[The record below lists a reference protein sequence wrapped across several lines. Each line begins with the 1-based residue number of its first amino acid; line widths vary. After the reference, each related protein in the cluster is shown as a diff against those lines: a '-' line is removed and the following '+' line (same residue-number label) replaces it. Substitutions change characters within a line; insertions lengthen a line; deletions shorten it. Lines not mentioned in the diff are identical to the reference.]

1 MMTFGNNVKHILYAS
16 VAFLMLSAMVIVPQK
31 KPFVVGPS
39 LIDVTDSSELS
50 DDNLRLYVEVF
61 KLQEY
66 THWDEADALL
76 KKITDNR
83 LMPYVLFQRYLH
95 PTSYRSSY
103 QELELWLKYYP
114 SYAGAG
120 EIYQL
125 AVARKPASAKAPP
138 KPIYERGFVPKTPDF
153 ERQNKTYKSSKRTS
167 RGRAIKRAVMKDLKC
182 CGAATKALGHLKAK
196 DAPSSL
202 DTVETDILKGHIA
215 KTYLYLN
222 YPEKAFKTASEAADR
237 SDAKAPF
244 SAWVAGLSAW
254 RLEKF
259 EEAAHYFEIAALS
272 EYVSKEKAAASAY
285 WASRAFLRTRQPEK
299 VNYWLSQAATE
310 PRTFYGL
317 LARRSLGWHF
327 ADLEWRLPI
336 FRPHHEEKIK
346 GNKYGFRAYL
356 LLKVGQRVLAE
367 QELMK
372 INPQKDTEMEEA
384 LLAFAAYHKLPAL
397 LFRMSTSIR
406 DENNNYYNAAL
417 YPQGAWEEYNDHA
430 VDEALIHA
438 FIRQESRFDPHARSH
453 IGASGLMQVMPTTAE
468 FMTGEKVNGRNRYK
482 LLHPDRN
489 VDIGS
494 KYIKWLLD
502 LDMIDNNLFKM
513 VISYNAGQGNMARWW
528 EKVDHQND
536 PLLFIELIPVA
547 ETRHFVE
554 KVMANFWLYRIS
566 LGQETPSLTQV
577 TRGEWPLYKSLDE

>member
-1 MMTFGNNVKHILYAS
+1 MMFFTSILKQA
-16 VAFLMLSAMVIVPQK
+16 VIGCLAVFFLSAFTVIPQK
-31 KPFVVGPS
+31 KPFTVTS
-39 LIDVTDSSELS
+39 TSIDLNDRTELS
-50 DDNLRLYVEVF
+50 DENLRLYVEIF
-61 KLQEY
+61 QLQEY
-66 THWDEADALL
+66 THWRDADILI
-76 KKITDNR
+76 KKLSDNR

-103 QELELWLKYYP
+103 TELESWLKHYR

-125 AVARKPASAKAPP
+125 AVARKPASAKAPL
-138 KPIYERGFVPKTPDF
+138 KPIYERGFVPKTPFF
-153 ERQNKTYKSSKRTS
+153 EQDKKTYRRSKSRS
-167 RGRAIKRAVMKDLKC
+167 GQAIKRAVLNDLKC
-182 CGAATKALGHLKAK
+182 CGAATKALGRLSTK
-196 DAPSSL
+196 DAQKHVN
-202 DTVETDILKGHIA
+202 TVEIDTLKGHIA

-222 YPEKAFKTASEAADR
+222 YPEKAYKTASEAVDR

-244 SAWVAGLSAW
+244 AAWVAGLAAW

-259 EEAAHYFEIAALS
+259 EEAAKYFEISALS
-272 EYVSKEKAAASAY
+272 EYVSPEKTAASAY

-317 LARRSLGWHF
+317 VARRALGWHF
-327 ADLEWRLPI
+327 ADLEWRLPV
-336 FRPHHEEKIK
+336 FKETHLTKIK
-346 GNKYGFRAYL
+346 NDKYGFRAYL

-372 INPQKDTEMEEA
+372 INPKKDTEMEEA

-397 LFRMSTSIR
+397 LYRMSTSIK
-406 DENNNYYNAAL
+406 DEDDNYYNAAL

-430 VDEALIHA
+430 VDEALIHG

-453 IGASGLMQVMPTTAE
+453 IGASGLMQIMPSTAE
-468 FMTGEKVNGRNRYK
+468 FMTGEKVNGKNRYK

-494 KYIKWLLD
+494 KYIKWLLG
-502 LDMIDNNLFKM
+502 LDIIENNLFKM
-513 VISYNAGQGNMARWW
+513 VVSYNAGQGNMARWW
-528 EKVDHQND
+528 KNIDSEDD
-536 PLLFIELIPVA
+536 PLLFIESIPVA

-566 LGQETPSLTQV
+566 FGQDTPSLTQV
-577 TRGEWPLYKSLDE
+577 AKGEWPLYKSLDE